1 MSLVPLARLRLPA
14 VLLALL
20 AVAGCDGFNSD
31 EQVAFELVATAGR
44 SDGVTP
50 DDWQVA
56 PAFRGRVEITAVP
69 SPNPARPGETVSLI
83 VYASEAPSGLDLYRR
98 REVDGLLERFQSRAG
113 VSGPNQYPFS
123 FAGGE
128 VSTTGRTGTHRLLV
142 LDGLERVVTYGDV
155 VLE

>member
-1 MSLVPLARLRLPA
+1 MPRLS
-14 VLLALL
+14 VVVLALL
-20 AVAGCDGFNSD
+20 VAGCDGFNSD
-31 EQVAFELVATAGR
+31 EQVAFELLATTGR
-44 SDGVTP
+44 SDGITP

-69 SPNPARPGETVSLI
+69 NPNPARPGETVSLI
-83 VYASEAPSGLDLYRR
+83 VYASEAPTGLDLYRR
-98 REVDGLLERFQSRAG
+98 REVDGLLERFQTRGGA
-113 VSGPNQYPFS
+113 SGPNQYPFS

-128 VSTTGRTGTHRLLV
+128 VSTTGRTGSHRLLV